1 MRKGYLPLLVLAGVV
16 AAGVYTGKINVA
28 SLQKFGKA
36 AASVVTT
43 KTIRSSDESLAASSG
58 DTIRIASFNIQV
70 FGTAKFNKAEVSDIL
85 AQVVRYFD
93 VVAIQEVRSA
103 DETLVPRFVDLVNS
117 AGRNYEYVI
126 GPRLG
131 RTSSK
136 EQYAFLFDTERI
148 EVDRR
153 TIYTVSD
160 PDDRLHRE
168 PLVAQ
173 FRVRGLPANEAFTFK
188 LMNIHTDPDE
198 VPAELEALADALR
211 AVRSDGS
218 GEDDVILLGDL
229 NADDDHYGAL
239 RGVYDLTWALSRTP
253 TNTQQNHMY
262 DNLLFDRNATSEFHG
277 RSGVLNLRTEFGLSL
292 EQALAISDHL
302 PVWGEF
308 SAYEGGGEQ
317 RLATRPDETPP
328 R

>member
-1 MRKGYLPLLVLAGVV
+1 MRKGLMPLLLLAGVV
-16 AAGVYTGKINVA
+16 AAGVYTGKIDIA
-28 SLQKFGKA
+28 SLKKLGTLA
-36 AASVVTT
+36 TSVVTSGGSREE
-43 KTIRSSDESLAASSG
+43 TIPAASG

-70 FGTAKFNKAEVSDIL
+70 FGTAKFNKPEVVDIL
-85 AQVVRYFD
+85 ARVVRMFD

-103 DETLVPRFVDLVNS
+103 DETLLPRFVDLVNS
-117 AGRNYEYVI
+117 TGRHYEYVI

-136 EQYAFLFDTERI
+136 EQYAFVFDSERI

-153 TIYTVSD
+153 TVYTVND
-160 PDDRLHRE
+160 PADRLHRE
-168 PLVAQ
+168 PLVAE
-173 FRVRGLPANEAFTFK
+173 FRVRGVPTNEAFTFK
-188 LMNIHTDPDE
+188 LVNIHTDPDE
-198 VPAELEALADALR
+198 VPAELEALADALQ
-211 AVRSDGS
+211 AVRRDGS
-218 GEDDVILLGDL
+218 GEDDVLVLGDL

-239 RGVYDLTWALSRTP
+239 RGIYDLTWALSRTP

-262 DNLLFDRNATSEFHG
+262 DNLLFDRNATGEFLG
-277 RSGVLNLRTEFGLSL
+277 RSGVLNLRSEFGLSL
-292 EQALAISDHL
+292 DQALAVSDHL

-317 RLATRPDETPP
+317 RLATRPDEARP